1 MQKGINFT
9 EVLHV
14 MWFSLVLWFDITHT
28 HTKTSHLLCAQSS
41 CLYYNEVIVYWH
53 QKFTLQSFIMALLFK
68 NYSLIEV
75 MYLLIRF
82 NKTRCFPQNTK
93 NTAKNGTNKQHTHT
107 HTHKTKPLH
116 SSGAEHV
123 WVWLIHRLK
132 SWLCLW

>member
-107 HTHKTKPLH
+107 HTHTHTLTQRKRKITL
-116 SSGAEHV
+116 V
-123 WVWLIHRLK
+123 DQFYDFINWLNK
-132 SWLCLW
+132 N

>member
-9 EVLHV
+9 EALHV

-107 HTHKTKPLH
+107 HTHTHTLTQRKRKITL
-116 SSGAEHV
+116 V
-123 WVWLIHRLK
+123 DQFYDFINWLNK
-132 SWLCLW
+132 N